1 MVVLD
6 THALVWWAG
15 DPGRLSAKAA
25 AAIAK
30 ADRVGLPAIVFWE
43 MVLLVR
49 KGRLD
54 LGMSAEDW
62 AEKIQMIPRVAAL
75 PLTPEVAVLADSLRM
90 HSDPADR
97 FVVATA
103 MHHRIPLITKDRLLR
118 RLKIVKT
125 IG

>member
-1 MVVLD
+1 MGGRS
-6 THALVWWAG
+6 WAVE
-15 DPGRLSAKAA
+15 RKAA

-43 MVLLVR
+43 MALLVR

-90 HSDPADR
+90 HADPADR

-103 MHHRIPLITKDRLLR
+103 LHHRISLITKDRLLR
-118 RLKIVKT
+118 QLKIVKT
-125 IG
+125 IW

>member
-6 THALVWWAG
+6 THAVVWWAG

-25 AAIAK
+25 AAIDK
-30 ADRVGLPAIVFWE
+30 AERVGLPTIVFWE
-43 MVLLVR
+43 TALLVR

-54 LGMSAEDW
+54 LGMSAQEW
-62 AEKIQMIPRVAAL
+62 MEKIQLIPRIAPL
-75 PLTPEVAVLADSLRM
+75 PLTSEVAVLADSLSM
-90 HSDPADR
+90 HADPVDR

-103 MHHRIPLITKDRLLR
+103 IHHRFPLITKDKLLR

-125 IG
+125 VW

>member
-6 THALVWWAG
+6 THAVVWWAS

-25 AAIAK
+25 VAIDK

-43 MVLLVR
+43 MALLVR

-54 LGMSAEDW
+54 LGMSAQEW
-62 AEKIQMIPRVAAL
+62 AERIQLIPRVTAL
-75 PLTPEVAVLADSLRM
+75 PLTPEIGVLADSLGM
-90 HSDPADR
+90 HADPADR

-103 MHHRIPLITKDRLLR
+103 VHHRSPLITKDRSLR
-118 RLKIVKT
+118 RLKLAKAIW
-125 IG
+125 

>member
-6 THALVWWAG
+6 THAVVWWAG

-25 AAIAK
+25 AAIDK
-30 ADRVGLPAIVFWE
+30 AERVGLPAIVFWE
-43 MVLLVR
+43 MALLVR

-54 LGMSAEDW
+54 LGMSAQEW
-62 AEKIQMIPRVAAL
+62 AEKIQLIPRVAAL
-75 PLTPEVAVLADSLRM
+75 PLTSEVAVLADSLRM
-90 HSDPADR
+90 HADPADR

-125 IG
+125 IW

>member
-6 THALVWWAG
+6 THAVVWWAS

-25 AAIAK
+25 AAIDK

-43 MVLLVR
+43 TALLVR

-54 LGMSAEDW
+54 LGMSVQEW
-62 AEKIQMIPRVAAL
+62 AERIQRIPRVDAL
-75 PLTPEVAVLADSLRM
+75 PLTPEIAVLADALRM
-90 HSDPADR
+90 HADPADR

-103 MHHRIPLITKDRLLR
+103 LHHRVPLVTKDGPLR
-118 RLKIVKT
+118 RSKIVKT
-125 IG
+125 LW

>member
-30 ADRVGLPAIVFWE
+30 ADRVGLPSIVFWE
-43 MVLLVR
+43 MALLVR

-90 HSDPADR
+90 HADPADR

-103 MHHRIPLITKDRLLR
+103 IHHRIPLITKDRLLR

-125 IG
+125 IW

>member
-6 THALVWWAG
+6 THAVVWWAG

-25 AAIAK
+25 AAIDK

-43 MVLLVR
+43 TALLVR

-54 LGMSAEDW
+54 LGMSVQEW
-62 AEKIQMIPRVAAL
+62 AEKIQLIPRVAAL
-75 PLTPEVAVLADSLRM
+75 PLTPEVAVLADSLHM
-90 HSDPADR
+90 HADPADR

-103 MHHRIPLITKDRLLR
+103 MHHHVALITKDRLLR

-125 IG
+125 IW